1 MNPMFRMWRCYFS
14 GLLDAGRW
22 RMFLHSR
29 MWLGLPVAAVAAF
42 VVIFLLR
49 RFGEGLPTAEA
60 FWKGAVYAL
69 VIAFCWALGVWAAVG
84 PEPSDDDG
92 RQDGE
97 AVGNVGSRA
106 SYCCWG
112 RSPWF
117 ARPRFRKC
125 WAANVR
131 WPAGSGGYCSRR
143 WRLRPSLFPY
153 GLIRDAVN
161 GRINKSRCYV
171 DPDVYKKDVAMNRKW
186 IFAVVSVLAVALVMF
201 PLNLLWVGQS
211 PLHAAVSSLLFGL
224 PALLTAWT
232 PKGRCAGG
240 RAESRRAAG
249 NTGFRTRTGRPDRTV
264 PEDRAVL
271 PDHTVP
277 ADRTEPAGRKSLLAK
292 VALGIAFFVL
302 AAMLAYDISTEGIAV
317 GVTKAVGFGLL
328 ILLAAVGYRLGYLK
342 L

>member
-1 MNPMFRMWRCYFS
+1 
-14 GLLDAGRW
+14 
-22 RMFLHSR
+22 
-29 MWLGLPVAAVAAF
+29 
-42 VVIFLLR
+42 
-49 RFGEGLPTAEA
+49 
-60 FWKGAVYAL
+60 
-69 VIAFCWALGVWAAVG
+69 
-84 PEPSDDDG
+84 
-92 RQDGE
+92 
-97 AVGNVGSRA
+97 
-106 SYCCWG
+106 
-112 RSPWF
+112 
-117 ARPRFRKC
+117 
-125 WAANVR
+125 
-131 WPAGSGGYCSRR
+131 
-143 WRLRPSLFPY
+143 
-153 GLIRDAVN
+153 
-161 GRINKSRCYV
+161 
-171 DPDVYKKDVAMNRKW
+171 MNRKW

-302 AAMLAYDISTEGIAV
+302 AALACCVGDAGIRYFDRRHRRRSYEGSRIRSFDTACCRW
-317 GVTKAVGFGLL
+317 
-328 ILLAAVGYRLGYLK
+328 I
-342 L
+342 

>member
-1 MNPMFRMWRCYFS
+1 MDFCGCF
-14 GLLDAGRW
+14 GACGCAGDVSAQPAVGR
-22 RMFLHSR
+22 
-29 MWLGLPVAAVAAF
+29 AVAVACGSEF
-42 VVIFLLR
+42 
-49 RFGEGLPTAEA
+49 P
-60 FWKGAVYAL
+60 AV
-69 VIAFCWALGVWAAVG
+69 
-84 PEPSDDDG
+84 
-92 RQDGE
+92 
-97 AVGNVGSRA
+97 
-106 SYCCWG
+106 
-112 RSPWF
+112 
-117 ARPRFRKC
+117 
-125 WAANVR
+125 
-131 WPAGSGGYCSRR
+131 
-143 WRLRPSLFPY
+143 
-153 GLIRDAVN
+153 
-161 GRINKSRCYV
+161 
-171 DPDVYKKDVAMNRKW
+171 
-186 IFAVVSVLAVALVMF
+186 
-201 PLNLLWVGQS
+201 
-211 PLHAAVSSLLFGL
+211 GL